1 LENEEGGNSMFFEEF
16 FEGGDGDI
24 EAIETI
30 VFFGV
35 V

>member
-1 LENEEGGNSMFFEEF
+1 MFFEEF
-16 FEGGDGDI
+16 FEGGNGDI
-24 EAIETI
+24 EAVETI